1 MAKGRVK
8 RGVTK
13 GQLMKVEGMDEVL
26 AEIEKRMD
34 RVTGEAIK
42 DALIE
47 AGKPLWSQAKKNI
60 AALPVSDRMKQ
71 ILDAEVSIMR
81 GKPKQPKIVVGMSQQ
96 AGIRKLGRKRRAINP
111 YWVEFGTQERTGPP
125 HPVYGTNRGRMKPFP
140 FWRDALKTARPEIA
154 QTLAK
159 QMKEIVET

>member
-13 GQLMKVEGMDEVL
+13 GQLMKVEGMDGVL
-26 AEIEKRMD
+26 AEIEKRLD

-47 AGKPLWSQAKKNI
+47 AGKPLWSQAKKDI
-60 AALPVSDRMKQ
+60 AALKVSDRMKE
-71 ILDAEVSIMR
+71 ILDAEVAMMR
-81 GKPKQPKIVVGMSQQ
+81 GKKKQPKIMVGMSQA
-96 AGIRKLGRKRRAINP
+96 AGKRKLGRNRRSINP

-125 HPVYGTNRGRMKPFP
+125 HPVYGTKRGRMKPFP
-140 FWRDALKTARPEIA
+140 FFRNALEKAKPEIA
-154 QTLAK
+154 QALAS
-159 QMKEIVET
+159 QLKEIIET